1 MNPSSSLGRFLLG
14 LGLSVGESDIKL
26 LGSLDDSESFVDGDV
41 LGDLSTVGSIV
52 HKKEFDVL
60 FAGDEHLLESSG
72 EGVSGLLILLV
83 SDLGHLLVSSESPSG
98 EAIDTSDHSVRSA
111 KSLESIRL
119 ESVGVFGNLLN
130 DLSLVQWGNGHFYYY
145 LVLIKNE

>member
-1 MNPSSSLGRFLLG
+1 MGNLSAVSSVVHEEEFNISLT
-14 LGLSVGESDIKL
+14 
-26 LGSLDDSESFVDGDV
+26 GD
-41 LGDLSTVGSIV
+41 
-52 HKKEFDVL
+52 K
-60 FAGDEHLLESSG
+60 HLLEASG

-130 DLSLVQWGNGHFYYY
+130 DLSLVQWSNGHFYYY
-145 LVLIKNE
+145 LVLIKNV